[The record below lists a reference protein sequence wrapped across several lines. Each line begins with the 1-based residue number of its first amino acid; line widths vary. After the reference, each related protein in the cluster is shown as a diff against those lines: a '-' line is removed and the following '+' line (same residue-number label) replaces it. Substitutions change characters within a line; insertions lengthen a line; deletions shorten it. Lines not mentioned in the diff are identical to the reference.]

1 MPASTRSAPLQ
12 AELERIAAE
21 RLAAQREI
29 ERLYRWEFVRACGEC
44 IGWCC
49 AGAFLM
55 LWSFHMT
62 DPRVAQIPFW
72 GGMLVGY
79 GGVPFSLIAA
89 YNRGCDRGDW

>member
-1 MPASTRSAPLQ
+1 MPALARRPPLQ

-29 ERLYRWEFVRACGEC
+29 ERLYRWEFIRVCGEC
-44 IGWCC
+44 VGWCC

-62 DPRVAQIPFW
+62 DPLVAQIPFW
-72 GGMLVGY
+72 SSMLVCY
-79 GGVPFSLIAA
+79 GGISFSLIAA
-89 YNRGCDRGDW
+89 YVRGCDRGDW